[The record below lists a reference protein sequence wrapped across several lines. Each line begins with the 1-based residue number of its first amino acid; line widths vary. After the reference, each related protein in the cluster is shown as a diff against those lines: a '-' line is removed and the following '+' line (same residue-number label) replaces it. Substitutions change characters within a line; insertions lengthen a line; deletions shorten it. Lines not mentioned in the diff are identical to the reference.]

1 MAGDWIKM
9 RDNLWDDPRVAAL
22 CDACDCT
29 EAQIIGGLYWI
40 WSTAD
45 QHTESGHMPG
55 LTLRQIDRK
64 TGIKGFGD
72 AMCSIGWLED
82 CAGGV
87 SIVNFDDHNGSSA
100 KKRAMTAKRVAKH
113 RDSNAVETQ
122 EQSKGNDDVTHDA
135 LQMDDVCVTGA
146 LARER
151 EREIDIKAPPI
162 VPPGYIPSGVDQP
175 KPKRAKREAVTLDI
189 YRAAGGKLIRGEDDP
204 IWTYCETIGLP
215 HDFVRLA
222 GHEFLA
228 RFSGTKKLQADWP
241 AHFRN
246 AIRAN
251 WFRLWF
257 QSGDGWELTTAGH
270 QAKRMQREAS

>member
-1 MAGDWIKM
+1 MAGDWLKM
-9 RDNLWDDPRVAAL
+9 RGNLWDDPRVGRL
-22 CDACDCT
+22 CDMTDST
-29 EAQIIGGLYWI
+29 EGPVIGALYWL
-40 WSTAD
+40 WATAD
-45 QHTESGHMPG
+45 QHTEDGFLPG

-64 TGIKGFGD
+64 TALPGFG
-72 AMCSIGWLED
+72 AALCEIGWLQD
-82 CAGGV
+82 GPNGV
-87 SIVNFDDHNGSSA
+87 TLVRFEEHNGASA
-100 KKRAMTAKRVAKH
+100 KRRCTDAQRKASVRVVSA
-113 RDSNAVETQ
+113 SNADKQQTQ
-122 EQSKGNDDVTHDA
+122 AGQ
-135 LQMDDVCVTGA
+135 
-146 LARER
+146 LADEMRRPAELEKRRE
-151 EREIDIKAPPI
+151 DIKAPPI
-162 VPPGYIPSGVDQP
+162 VPPGDIPSGVDQP

-204 IWTYCETIGLP
+204 VWEYCETIGLP

-257 QSGDGWELTTAGH
+257 QAGDGWELTTAGH